1 MKEPS
6 FDNRAVLLS
15 ENPMRLM
22 VTQSFP
28 AILGMIVVGLY
39 SFMDA
44 VFVGNLVGKTA
55 MTATSVAFPFTLLNN
70 GISTLI
76 GIGSA
81 SVLSRAIGRK
91 DEKVIEHIMGNMMA
105 LVIIFSLLLTLLGTL
120 FTRPLLMMAGAEGEV
135 LESAI
140 RYLRILFA
148 GAVFVNFALAANMMM
163 RGAGEL
169 KKAMSYMAFG
179 AIVNIVLDPIFIIL
193 SRDIGKEL
201 EAAAIATILAQFLQA
216 AVTLRY
222 FIRESKDV
230 KIKNIAIY
238 KNIVPEIFA
247 IGLSAT
253 LMQMLTM
260 LQQTFM
266 YRVAFY
272 YGGTDWQTI
281 LGASLR
287 IQAFAFIPL
296 WGISQSFQPIVGT
309 NYGAKEYKR
318 VRKITLTFIGGATLL
333 ALLFYIP
340 IQLMPQKILALF
352 INDPAIVA
360 MGKNDFRLM
369 FSLYFLFGLML
380 ISITLF
386 QALGRPIF
394 AGVLALLRQALLL
407 LPLVYFLPRIPSLG
421 IHGIFLA
428 SAIADGPLAVICV
441 IQVAG
446 TLKTLGRYKKIS
458 PAQKIGS

>member
-6 FDNRAVLLS
+6 FNNRTILLS
-15 ENPMRLM
+15 ESPTKLM
-22 VTQSFP
+22 ISQSFP

-81 SVLSRAIGRK
+81 SILSRAIGRK
-91 DEKVIEHIMGNMMA
+91 DKEIIEHIMGNMIA
-105 LVIIFSLLLTLLGTL
+105 LVSIFSLLLTVLGIT
-120 FTRPLLMMAGAEGEV
+120 FTRPLLMMAGAESKV
-135 LESAI
+135 LDGAV
-140 RYLRILFA
+140 RYLRIIFI

-169 KKAMSYMAFG
+169 KKAMLYMAVG
-179 AIVNIVLDPIFIIL
+179 AVINIVLDPIFIIL
-193 SRDIGKEL
+193 FRDSGKGL
-201 EAAAIATILAQFLQA
+201 EAAAFATISAQFLQA
-216 AVTLRY
+216 AITLRY

-238 KNIVPEIFA
+238 KKIVPEIFA

-253 LMQMLTM
+253 LIQIMTM

-266 YRVAFY
+266 YRIAFY
-272 YGGTDWQTI
+272 YGGTDWQTV

-309 NYGAKEYKR
+309 NYGAKEYDR
-318 VRKITLTFIGGATLL
+318 VRRITLTYIGGATLL

-340 IQLMPQKILALF
+340 IQLAPGKILALF

-369 FSLYFLFGLML
+369 FAMYFLFGLML

-394 AGVLALLRQALLL
+394 AGVLAVLRQVLLL
-407 LPLVYFLPRIPSLG
+407 LPLVYFLPQISNLG
-421 IHGIFLA
+421 IHGVFLA
-428 SAIADGPLAVICV
+428 PAIADGPLAVVCI
-441 IQVAG
+441 IQVAQ
-446 TLKTLGRYKKIS
+446 TLNTLSRYKKNN
-458 PAQKIGS
+458 AH